1 MTLSKTVILG
11 RVVVKLVD
19 WFTDPENEGK
29 VKAIG
34 KFLEKTWPALLAAY
48 LLFGNSLGRFVT
60 KLVVMI
66 GRFTF
71 KLLSKGIPKLLSL
84 IARNPLAAAAT
95 AVVAGTAVAM
105 VAANQD
111 GTAVVKD
118 PEDPDKSQAD
128 EIREFGGMT
137 GAPISA
143 DMLGFSGGGMAP
155 MGTDTV
161 PAMLTPGEFVMS
173 RGAVNTFGSGFM
185 EMINAA
191 GGGTNKPKNGYFSAG
206 GYVPGAPDAKDKSE
220 YSGGRSM
227 AARIFDPLQ
236 VFSKDKPDSSRRK

>member
-1 MTLSKTVILG
+1 
-11 RVVVKLVD
+11 
-19 WFTDPENEGK
+19 
-29 VKAIG
+29 
-34 KFLEKTWPALLAAY
+34 
-48 LLFGNSLGRFVT
+48 
-60 KLVVMI
+60 
-66 GRFTF
+66 
-71 KLLSKGIPKLLSL
+71 
-84 IARNPLAAAAT
+84 
-95 AVVAGTAVAM
+95 M

-118 PEDPDKSQAD
+118 PEIQINLRQMRL
-128 EIREFGGMT
+128 ENLVEMT

-143 DMLGFSGGGMAP
+143 DMLGFSGGGMTP

-206 GYVPGAPDAKDKSE
+206 GYVDGT
-220 YSGGRSM
+220 
-227 AARIFDPLQ
+227 I
-236 VFSKDKPDSSRRK
+236 

>member
-1 MTLSKTVILG
+1 M
-11 RVVVKLVD
+11 
-19 WFTDPENEGK
+19 
-29 VKAIG
+29 
-34 KFLEKTWPALLAAY
+34 
-48 LLFGNSLGRFVT
+48 
-60 KLVVMI
+60 
-66 GRFTF
+66 
-71 KLLSKGIPKLLSL
+71 
-84 IARNPLAAAAT
+84 
-95 AVVAGTAVAM
+95 VAGTAVAM

-143 DMLGFSGGGMAP
+143 DMLGFGQYSGGGMTP

-206 GYVPGAPDAKDKSE
+206 GYVPGLLMLKTRVNILVVEAWQPECLIHFK
-220 YSGGRSM
+220 YSV
-227 AARIFDPLQ
+227 RINPIVDPVDHLILLL
-236 VFSKDKPDSSRRK
+236 RR